1 MGMTIKKIVKT
12 DNTQK
17 LKEVIKELKTKKIK
31 IGIFGSAGS
40 FILMVASVQEFGCM
54 IAAKNVK
61 HLAVPV
67 NPKAAGKSPRSFPDL
82 FALKDKNGD
91 LWLCKNVGKD
101 KLEFYYWLPTKVNI
115 PARSFIRGSFNA
127 NQNEMQTF
135 IEKNLDEL
143 FKFNITVDVFCNR
156 VGEYLAGLTRK
167 YLTDLREPPKNWT
180 TLAAYPGKDN
190 PLIISGRLRESI
202 TFQVE

>member
-1 MGMTIKKIVKT
+1 MGMTIKKTVKT

-17 LKEVIKELKTKKIK
+17 LKEVIKELKSKKIK

-40 FILMVASVQEFGCM
+40 FILMIGSVSEFGCT

-91 LWLCKNVGKD
+91 LWLCKNIGKD

-115 PARSFIRGSFNA
+115 PERSFIRGSFNA
-127 NQNEMQTF
+127 NQNIMQDF

-156 VGEYLAGLTRK
+156 VGQYLVGLTQK
-167 YLTDLREPPKNWT
+167 YITDMKEPEKGWAMKAT
-180 TLAAYPGKDN
+180 YPGKDS
-190 PLIISGRLRESI
+190 LLVLSGRLKNSI
-202 TFQVE
+202 TWVVE